1 MRAAGERSAE
11 IDIGAFFHPSRAGT
25 VPCRTAAGI
34 RFCRRPRDRI
44 ASWKDAAMTLRIA
57 TTQPA
62 GSADARRNGRKVREL
77 MRQAAAAGVRLIQF
91 PEGFLSGYAKE
102 QIADWDDVD
111 WAAVRDELTK
121 VAELAAELE
130 MWVVLGSAHPLTPPH
145 RPHNSLYVISD
156 QGKVVARYDKRFCSN
171 TEITRFYSPG
181 FEPVVF
187 DVDGY
192 RFGCAIC
199 IEVNFPQLFAE
210 YGRLG
215 VDCLLLSA
223 WPVDTI
229 FFRKAQAHAAIHNYW
244 LSLSVPEQCANLMP
258 SAVIGPDGNQLAS
271 VNAPAQLAVVTL
283 DRIAPEF
290 HIVLDLACPWR
301 AEANRG
307 DIYRSRRVDDAR
319 SADRTCT

>member
-1 MRAAGERSAE
+1 M
-11 IDIGAFFHPSRAGT
+11 T
-25 VPCRTAAGI
+25 V
-34 RFCRRPRDRI
+34 
-44 ASWKDAAMTLRIA
+44 RIA
-57 TTQPA
+57 TTQPT
-62 GSADARRNGRKVREL
+62 GSGDARRNGYRAREL
-77 MRQAAAAGVRLIQF
+77 MRRAATAGVRLIQF

-102 QIADWDDVD
+102 QILDWDDVD
-111 WAAVRDELTK
+111 WLAVRDELAG
-121 VAELAAELE
+121 VADLAAELE
-130 MWVVLGSAHPLTPPH
+130 MWVVMGSAHPLTAPH

-156 QGKVVARYDKRFCSN
+156 HGELVTRYDKRFCSN

-181 FEPVVF
+181 FDPVVF

-210 YGRLG
+210 YDHLG

-229 FFRKAQAHAAIHNYW
+229 FFTKAQAYAAIHNYW

-258 SAVIGPDGNQLAS
+258 SAVIGPDGNQLAC
-271 VNAPAQLAVVTL
+271 VDVPDRLAVVTL
-283 DRIAPEF
+283 DRTAPEF
-290 HIVLDLACPWR
+290 HIPLDLARPWR

-307 DIYRSRRVDDAR
+307 DIYRSRRVEDSR
-319 SADRTCT
+319 STDRTCT